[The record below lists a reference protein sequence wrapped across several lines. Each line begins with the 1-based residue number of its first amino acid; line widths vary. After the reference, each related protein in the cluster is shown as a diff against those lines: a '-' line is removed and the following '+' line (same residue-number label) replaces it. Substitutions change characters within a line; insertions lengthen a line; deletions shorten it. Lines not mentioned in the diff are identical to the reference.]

1 MVLCLGNLL
10 RRQVSILGVQVT
22 AMLRPRFKMDIG
34 DQTVT
39 QNGRACNQSQIPQ
52 FKKKKN
58 QTGVGAFLGS
68 HDENR
73 GLRGTWRCRLG
84 GVKNIISERRVNRVA
99 GM

>member
-1 MVLCLGNLL
+1 MAGPVISPKYHSL
-10 RRQVSILGVQVT
+10 
-22 AMLRPRFKMDIG
+22 
-34 DQTVT
+34 
-39 QNGRACNQSQIPQ
+39 
-52 FKKKKN
+52 KKKN